1 VLFETLIF
9 PGMLFCVVL
18 AFFYEW
24 VLRKTV
30 AKIQIRFGPLY
41 TGPVGILQPIADFI
55 KLLSKEDI
63 IHKGTDKILFTV
75 LPIIS
80 LILPFFSLLFIPVIY
95 KSILSFEGDL
105 FLVFSLF
112 AVQCLVL
119 GLAGYSSRDRFSIVG
134 GMRTIL
140 LLIAFDIS
148 LFLVCIGPALQ
159 AKTLSID
166 MVSKNWFLFS
176 QPLGFGIFILCSMA
190 KLEIL
195 PFDIP
200 EAKTEIAAGWLTE
213 FSGKKLAFFR
223 LSRDLEM
230 LVMGSLGTALF
241 LGGPGSLGVIGF
253 LIKTTSLVFL
263 FSFLTA
269 LFARFRIDQAVK
281 GSWKYLIPLALLQI
295 LLVKVFV

>member
-1 VLFETLIF
+1 
-9 PGMLFCVVL
+9 VL

-24 VLRKTV
+24 ILRKTV
-30 AKIQIRFGPLY
+30 ARIQTRFGPLY
-41 TGPVGILQPIADFI
+41 TGFLGILQPIADFI

-63 IHKGTDKILFTV
+63 IHKGTDKVLFTV

-80 LILPFFSLLFIPVIY
+80 LIIPLFTLLFIPVIY
-95 KSILSFEGDL
+95 ESVLSFEGDL
-105 FLVFSLF
+105 FLVFFLF
-112 AVQCLVL
+112 TIQCLVL

-148 LFLVCIGPALQ
+148 LFLVCVGPALQ

-166 MVSKNWFLFS
+166 MISKNWFLFT
-176 QPLGFGIFILCSMA
+176 QPLGFGIFILCSLA

-200 EAKTEIAAGWLTE
+200 EAKSEIVAGWLTE

-223 LSRDLEM
+223 LSHDLEI
-230 LVMGSLGTALF
+230 LVMGALGTALF

-263 FSFLTA
+263 FSLLTA

-295 LLVKVFV
+295 LLVRVFV

>member
-1 VLFETLIF
+1 MWFETLIF
-9 PGMLFCVVL
+9 PGMVFCVVL

-24 VLRKTV
+24 VLRKTI
-30 AKIQIRFGPLY
+30 ARIQTRFGPLY
-41 TGPVGILQPIADFI
+41 TGPAGILQPIADFI
-55 KLLSKEDI
+55 KLLFKEDI
-63 IHKGTDKILFTV
+63 IHKGTDKILFTL

-80 LILPFFSLLFIPVIY
+80 LIIPFFTLLFIPVIY
-95 KSILSFEGDL
+95 ESVLSFEGDL
-105 FLVFSLF
+105 FLVFSFF
-112 AVQCLVL
+112 AIQCLIL

-148 LFLVCIGPALQ
+148 LFLACVGPALQ
-159 AKTLSID
+159 AKTLSIN
-166 MVSKNWFLFS
+166 MISKNWFLFT
-176 QPLGFGIFILCSMA
+176 QPLGFGIFILCSLA
-190 KLEIL
+190 KIEIL

-200 EAKTEIAAGWLTE
+200 EAKSEIVAGWLTE

-223 LSRDLEM
+223 LSQDLE
-230 LVMGSLGTALF
+230 LLSMGALGTALF

-281 GSWKYLIPLALLQI
+281 GSWKFLIPLALLQI
-295 LLVKVFV
+295 LLVRVFV

>member
-1 VLFETLIF
+1 VWFETLIF
-9 PGMLFCVVL
+9 PGMVFCVVL

-24 VLRKTV
+24 VLRKTI
-30 AKIQIRFGPLY
+30 ARIQTRFGPLY
-41 TGPVGILQPIADFI
+41 TGPAGILQPIADFI
-55 KLLSKEDI
+55 KLLFKEDI
-63 IHKGTDKILFTV
+63 IHKGTDKILFTL

-80 LILPFFSLLFIPVIY
+80 LIIPFFTLLFIPVIY
-95 KSILSFEGDL
+95 ESVLSFEGDL
-105 FLVFSLF
+105 FLVFSFF
-112 AVQCLVL
+112 AIQCLIL

-148 LFLVCIGPALQ
+148 LFLACVGPALQ
-159 AKTLSID
+159 AKTLSIN
-166 MVSKNWFLFS
+166 MISKNWFLFT
-176 QPLGFGIFILCSMA
+176 QPLGFGIFILCSLA
-190 KLEIL
+190 KIEIL

-200 EAKTEIAAGWLTE
+200 EAKSEIVAGWLTE

-223 LSRDLEM
+223 LSQDLE
-230 LVMGSLGTALF
+230 LLSMGALGTALF

-281 GSWKYLIPLALLQI
+281 GSWKFLIPLALLQI
-295 LLVKVFV
+295 LLVRVFV

>member
-1 VLFETLIF
+1 MLLETLIF
-9 PGMLFCVVL
+9 PGILFCVVL

-24 VLRKTV
+24 VLRKII
-30 AKIQIRFGPLY
+30 AKIQTRFGPLY
-41 TGPVGILQPIADFI
+41 TGPVGILQPVADFI

-63 IHKGTDKILFTV
+63 IHKGTDKVLFTV

-80 LILPFFSLLFIPVIY
+80 LVIPFFVILFIPVINE
-95 KSILSFEGDL
+95 SVLNFEGDL
-105 FLVFSLF
+105 FLVFFLF
-112 AVQCLVL
+112 SIQCLVL

-148 LFLVCIGPALQ
+148 LFLACVGPALQ
-159 AKTLSID
+159 AKTLSISA
-166 MVSKNWFLFS
+166 VSKNWFLFR
-176 QPLGFGIFILCSMA
+176 QPLGFGIFILCSLA

-200 EAKTEIAAGWLTE
+200 EAKSEIVAGWLTE

-223 LSRDLEM
+223 LSQDLEF

-295 LLVKVFV
+295 LVVRIYL

>member
-1 VLFETLIF
+1 MLFETLIF

>member
-1 VLFETLIF
+1 VWFETLIF
-9 PGMLFCVVL
+9 PGILFCVGL

-24 VLRKTV
+24 VLRKVV
-30 AKIQIRFGPLY
+30 AKVQMRFGPLY
-41 TGPVGILQPIADFI
+41 TGPGGILQPFADFI

-63 IHKGTDKILFTV
+63 IHKGADKFLFTF
-75 LPIIS
+75 LPIVS
-80 LILPFFSLLFIPVIY
+80 LIVPLFSLLFIPVFTD
-95 KSILSFEGDL
+95 SVLSFEGDL
-105 FLVFSLF
+105 FLVFFLF
-112 AVQCLVL
+112 TIQCLVL

-148 LFLVCIGPALQ
+148 LFLVCVGPALQ
-159 AKTLSID
+159 AETLSINTI
-166 MVSKNWFLFS
+166 SKNWFLFM
-176 QPLGFGIFILCSMA
+176 QPLGFGIFILCSLA

-200 EAKTEIAAGWLTE
+200 EAKSEIVAGWLTE

-223 LSRDLEM
+223 LSHDLEI
-230 LVMGSLGTALF
+230 LLIASLGTALF

-263 FSFLTA
+263 LSFLTA

-281 GSWKYLIPLALLQI
+281 GSWKVLIPLALLQI
-295 LLVKVFV
+295 LAVRMII

>member
-1 VLFETLIF
+1 VWFEILIL
-9 PGMLFCVVL
+9 PGLLFCLGL

-30 AKIQIRFGPLY
+30 AKIQTRFGPLY

-55 KLLSKEDI
+55 KLFSKEDI
-63 IHKGTDKILFTV
+63 SHRGTDKILFTV

-80 LILPFFSLLFIPVIY
+80 LIIPLFTILFIPVIY
-95 KSILSFEGDL
+95 ESVLSFEGDL

-112 AVQCLVL
+112 TIQCLVL

-148 LFLVCIGPALQ
+148 LFLVCVGPALQ
-159 AKTLSID
+159 AKTLSINSI
-166 MVSKNWFLFS
+166 SKNWFLFS
-176 QPLGFGIFILCSMA
+176 QPLGFGIFILCSLA

-200 EAKTEIAAGWLTE
+200 EAKSEIVAGWLTE

-223 LSRDLEM
+223 LSHDLEI
-230 LVMGSLGTALF
+230 LVMGALGTTLF
-241 LGGPGSLGVIGF
+241 LGGPGSLGIIGF

-263 FSFLTA
+263 FSLLTA

-295 LLVKVFV
+295 LLVRVFG

>member
-1 VLFETLIF
+1 MLLETLIF
-9 PGMLFCVVL
+9 PGILFCLVL

-24 VLRKTV
+24 VLRKIV
-30 AKIQIRFGPLY
+30 AKIQTRFGPLY
-41 TGPVGILQPIADFI
+41 TGPAGILQPVADFI

-63 IHKGTDKILFTV
+63 IHKGTDKVLFTV

-80 LILPFFSLLFIPVIY
+80 LIIPFFVILFIPVIHE
-95 KSILSFEGDL
+95 SVLSFEGDL
-105 FLVFSLF
+105 FLVFFLF
-112 AVQCLVL
+112 SIQCLVL

-148 LFLVCIGPALQ
+148 LFLACVGPALQ
-159 AKTLSID
+159 AKTLSISA
-166 MVSKNWFLFS
+166 VSKNWFLFT
-176 QPLGFGIFILCSMA
+176 QPLGFGIFILCSLA

-200 EAKTEIAAGWLTE
+200 EAKSEIVAGWLTE

-223 LSRDLEM
+223 LSQDLEL
-230 LVMGSLGTALF
+230 LVMASLGTALF

-295 LLVKVFV
+295 LVVRVYL